1 MGFFSLVFHCVGSWI
16 SFKPLHF
23 ECSLISLA
31 GGYTKGFQWRLGS
44 RTGPTTTLKYF
55 FFTIPLHS
63 FLSNKFYCLKYLQ
76 VCVFF
81 VCMIKSTKKKKTLLN
96 CSGSLCHKE
105 MFIDGHIFGRER
117 LFLESRHRMW
127 CSSGRTCVLWS
138 LTSDSSLWP
147 TVDLKIQDYSICTLY
162 IDLYYRNTIV
172 LVYEWCRDE
181 NPVYLQ

>member
-1 MGFFSLVFHCVGSWI
+1 MHVPFTSPLNHVLSTDQQLTEKAFAKNDRTGILCILWCKVIERDTWIHVGLFSLVFHCVGSWI

-81 VCMIKSTKKKKTLLN
+81 VCMTKSNKKKNTIK
-96 CSGSLCHKE
+96 
-105 MFIDGHIFGRER
+105 
-117 LFLESRHRMW
+117 LFRKF
-127 CSSGRTCVLWS
+127 V
-138 LTSDSSLWP
+138 P
-147 TVDLKIQDYSICTLY
+147 
-162 IDLYYRNTIV
+162 YRNVRRWSYFQMWEVVSWISAPDV
-172 LVYEWCRDE
+172 VFFRKNVYCD
-181 NPVYLQ
+181 L

>member
-1 MGFFSLVFHCVGSWI
+1 MQFDIFSRRIYQRISVAFGITNRTDYNLKILLFHHSFTFI
-16 SFKPLHF
+16 SFQQILLLEIFASMCILCMYDK
-23 ECSLISLA
+23 
-31 GGYTKGFQWRLGS
+31 
-44 RTGPTTTLKYF
+44 KY
-55 FFTIPLHS
+55 
-63 FLSNKFYCLKYLQ
+63 K
-76 VCVFF
+76 
-81 VCMIKSTKKKKTLLN
+81 KKKKTLLN
-96 CSGSLCHKE
+96 CSGSLCHIE
-105 MFIDGHIFGRER
+105 MFVDGHIFRCER

-162 IDLYYRNTIV
+162 IVLYYRNTIV